1 MKVKGLYLQLNCL
14 TKFNMQKEIKVAV
27 VEDDE
32 NLRFLVVH
40 RLETEGYKVVE
51 ASDGEAAETLIMSEK
66 PDIVLLDWMLPN
78 KQGSEVC
85 QNVREQ
91 GFNNIIIMMTAKAQD
106 IDKIDAYSFGV
117 SDYVTKPFNMDV
129 LVALID
135 NKVKF
140 VINNEKS
147 EVYKF
152 GNMEHHPNTHSLL
165 RDGKKIEL
173 TILENRILLYFL
185 KNANTVINRDEL
197 MMVVWGYNSDVNT
210 RTLDMHIVRLRK
222 KIENNPD
229 RPHFMQTVRGVGYKF
244 VSE

>member
-1 MKVKGLYLQLNCL
+1 MS
-14 TKFNMQKEIKVAV
+14 KEIKVAV
-27 VEDDE
+27 IEDDE
-32 NLRFLVVH
+32 NLRFLVVN
-40 RLETEGYKVVE
+40 RLEKEGYKVVE
-51 ASDGEAAETLIMSEK
+51 ASEGEAAEELIMSER

-78 KQGSEVC
+78 KQGSDVC
-85 QNVREQ
+85 RDVRKR
-91 GFNNIIIMMTAKAQD
+91 GFNNIIVMMTAKAQD
-106 IDKIDAYSFGV
+106 VDKIDAYNFGV

-147 EVYKF
+147 ETYRF
-152 GNMEHHPNTHSLL
+152 GNMEHHPNTHSLM

-185 KNANTVINRDEL
+185 KNVNTVINRDEL

-244 VSE
+244 VVE

>member
-1 MKVKGLYLQLNCL
+1 MS
-14 TKFNMQKEIKVAV
+14 KEIKIAV
-27 VEDDE
+27 IEDDE

-40 RLETEGYKVVE
+40 RLQTEGYKVVE
-51 ASDGEAAETLIMSEK
+51 ASDGEMAEELIMTEQ

-85 QNVREQ
+85 QNVRKL
-91 GFNNIIIMMTAKAQD
+91 GFNNIIVMMTAKAQD

-147 EVYKF
+147 EIYRF
-152 GNMEHHPNTHSLL
+152 GNMEHHPNTHSLM
-165 RDGKKIEL
+165 RDDKKIEL

-244 VSE
+244 LVE